1 MRALAIGL
9 IIAALGSALV
19 AAAHEDM
26 DLPAGPVR
34 DRHELMEGVGKNA
47 KIIGDAM
54 KAGTFDKIPAPAGA
68 IAEAA
73 KNVPALF
80 PEGSTHPKSRAKPEI
95 WTDPGG
101 FAADTKRLEETAAAL
116 AKAATEQKDVPK
128 AANEMFGAC
137 KSCHDKFRVP
147 EE

>member
-1 MRALAIGL
+1 MRALTVGL
-9 IIAALGSALV
+9 IGAVLGCACL
-19 AAAHEDM
+19 AAAHENM

-54 KAGTFDKIPAPAGA
+54 KAGEFAKVPGPATQ

-73 KNVPALF
+73 KKVPPLF
-80 PEGSTHPKSRAKPEI
+80 PAGSEHRKSRAKPEI
-95 WTDPGG
+95 WKDPEA
-101 FAADTKRLEETAAAL
+101 FAAEARKLEQTASAL
-116 AKAATEQKDVPK
+116 AKAASERNNVPE
-128 AANEMFGAC
+128 AANEMFAAC
-137 KSCHDKFRVP
+137 KSCHTKFRVP